1 MADVFTREKRSSIMR
16 QVKGADTKPELRVRR
31 WLHARGFRFRLHRQD
46 LPGKPDIVLPGRGTV
61 VFVHGCFWHGH
72 RGCKRSALPA
82 SNHEYWKAK
91 IGRNMVRDRRNAAKL
106 RRLGWRVLTIWECE
120 VGKES
125 VMRRRLEAP
134 LRRAER

>member
-31 WLHARGFRFRLHRQD
+31 WLHARGFRFRLHRKD
-46 LPGKPDIVLPGRGTV
+46 LPGRPDIVLPGRGAV

-72 RGCKRSALPA
+72 RGCKRSALPT
-82 SNHEYWKAK
+82 SNHEYWEKK
-91 IGRNMVRDRRNAAKL
+91 IGRNLVRDRRNAAKL